1 MAWLALSYPLLS
13 PTITLSFLHLHIV
26 LVRVDDTVCDPTHK
40 AYVHEVSKAC
50 GLIEYRQFRLD
61 WLNYQR
67 CHIDVVAFC
76 KKTKLLFRGDK

>member
-1 MAWLALSYPLLS
+1 MAWLAQSYPLLS
-13 PTITLSFLHLHIV
+13 LLLTPFFFHIV

-40 AYVHEVSKAC
+40 SYVHEVSRAC

-67 CHIDVVAFC
+67 CKIDVVAFC
-76 KKTKLLFRGDK
+76 KKTKLLLRGDK